1 MIEPKLVDPLELEVE
16 SDAEGVA
23 LSSRTACSGAFCAS
37 KQHQSIMS
45 SIQRHIGGAIRQ
57 AKAGVLQGLLA
68 TAKSFLQTV
77 FNGAR
82 APSWVVHQRGSLR
95 EPMDG
100 A

>member
-1 MIEPKLVDPLELEVE
+1 MELEVGE
-16 SDAEGVA
+16 NAEKAA
-23 LSSRTACSGAFCAS
+23 LSGRTACSGAFCAS

-57 AKAGVLQGLLA
+57 AGVLQGLLA

-77 FNGAR
+77 FNAAR
-82 APSWVVHQRGSLR
+82 APSSAVQQRGSLR
-95 EPMDG
+95 ETMDG

>member
-1 MIEPKLVDPLELEVE
+1 MNEPKLVDPVELEVGE
-16 SDAEGVA
+16 NVEKAA
-23 LSSRTACSGAFCAS
+23 LSGRTACSGAFCAS

-57 AKAGVLQGLLA
+57 PVCGVLQGLLA
-68 TAKSFLQTV
+68 TAKSFSQTV

-82 APSWVVHQRGSLR
+82 APSWVMHQRGSLR

>member
-1 MIEPKLVDPLELEVE
+1 MELEVGK
-16 SDAEGVA
+16 DAEGAA
-23 LSSRTACSGAFCAS
+23 LSSRRACSGAFCAS
-37 KQHQSIMS
+37 NHHQFILS
-45 SIQRHIGGAIRQ
+45 SIQRHIGGAIHQ

-82 APSWVVHQRGSLR
+82 APSRVVHQRGSLR
-95 EPMDG
+95 ETMHG

>member
-1 MIEPKLVDPLELEVE
+1 MIEPKLVDPVELEVGE
-16 SDAEGVA
+16 AAEGVA

-37 KQHQSIMS
+37 NHHQFILS

-77 FNGAR
+77 FNAAR
-82 APSWVVHQRGSLR
+82 APSSAVQQRGSLR
-95 EPMDG
+95 ETMDG